1 MSPAVRQALLG
12 SVHHGSDCCGWISRL
27 SNQHPDDLSSDLA
40 LRLHLPST
48 TIAKPDIS
56 GHSLMYLGR
65 ATNLNLSA
73 KELSIVWMPQNG
85 TGWIAA
91 SVGHGVEPLF

>member
-1 MSPAVRQALLG
+1 MRQALID
-12 SVHHGSDCCGWISRL
+12 SVHHGSDCRGCTSRL
-27 SNQHPDDLSSDLA
+27 SNQCPDDLSGDLA

-56 GHSLMYLGR
+56 GLPLMYLSR
-65 ATNLNLSA
+65 ATHLDLGA
-73 KELSIVWMPQNG
+73 EELSIVWMPQNG
-85 TGWIAA
+85 TAGIAT